1 MKAIGYYNQLPIS
14 DEQALVEAQL
24 PQPTA
29 TGRDVLVKVNAI
41 SVNPVDFKIRQNV
54 APVDETLKVLGWD
67 AVGEVIACGD
77 AVNAFAPGDT
87 VFYAGDLHRQ
97 GSNAQYQLVDER
109 LIAHKPASLSD
120 AEAAALP
127 LTSLTAWE
135 LLFEHLEVG
144 KDEDSGPATLL
155 ITGASGGVGSIMIQL
170 AKLLTNATVIATA
183 SRPQTQAWVKTL
195 GADYVVDH
203 SQDLVSQVRQAGF
216 EHVTHVASLTHTQ
229 DYLDA
234 YVELLKPMGKLGLTD
249 DPDYLDAM
257 KLKSKSLSLHWEFM
271 FTRSMFA
278 TDDMQQQHH
287 ILQQIAQLIDDK
299 KLRTTVGKNL
309 GKISAENL
317 REAHRILESG
327 QSVGKLVLEGF

>member
-1 MKAIGYYNQLPIS
+1 MKAIGYYDRLPIS
-14 DEQALVEAQL
+14 DKQALVEAQL
-24 PQPTA
+24 PQPEA

-54 APVDETLKVLGWD
+54 APADETLKVLGWD

-77 AVNAFAPGDT
+77 AVSTFAPGDT
-87 VFYAGDLHRQ
+87 VFYAGDLNRQ

-144 KDEDSGPATLL
+144 KDEDSSPATLL

-203 SQDLVSQVRQAGF
+203 IQDLVSQIRQAGF
-216 EHVTHVASLTHTQ
+216 EYVTHVASLTHTQ
-229 DYLDA
+229 DYLDD

-271 FTRSMFA
+271 FTRSMFT

-287 ILQQIAQLIDDK
+287 ILQQVAQLIDEK
-299 KLRTTVGKNL
+299 KLRTTVGQNL

>member
-1 MKAIGYYNQLPIS
+1 MKAIGYYDRLPIS
-14 DEQALVEAQL
+14 DEQALVETQL
-24 PQPTA
+24 PQPEA
-29 TGRDVLVKVNAI
+29 TGRDVLVKVNAV

-54 APVDETLKVLGWD
+54 APADETLKVLGWD

-77 AVNAFAPGDT
+77 AVSTFAPGDT
-87 VFYAGDLHRQ
+87 VFYAGDLNRQ

-109 LIAHKPASLSD
+109 LMAHKPASLSD

-144 KDEDSGPATLL
+144 KDEDSSPATLL

-203 SQDLVSQVRQAGF
+203 SQDLVSQIRQAGF

-229 DYLDA
+229 DYLDD

-287 ILQQIAQLIDDK
+287 ILQQVAQLIDEK
-299 KLRTTVGKNL
+299 KLRTTLGKNL

>member
-1 MKAIGYYNQLPIS
+1 MKAIGYYDRLPIS
-14 DEQALVEAQL
+14 DEQALVETQL
-24 PQPTA
+24 PQPEA
-29 TGRDVLVKVNAI
+29 TGRDVLVKVNAV

-54 APVDETLKVLGWD
+54 APADETLKVLGWD

-77 AVNAFAPGDT
+77 AVSTFAPGDT
-87 VFYAGDLHRQ
+87 VFYAGDLNRQ

-109 LIAHKPASLSD
+109 LMAHKPASLSD

-127 LTSLTAWE
+127 LTTLTAWE

-144 KDEDSGPATLL
+144 KDEDSSPATLL

-203 SQDLVSQVRQAGF
+203 SQDLVSQIRQAGF

-229 DYLDA
+229 DYLDD

-271 FTRSMFA
+271 FTRSMFT

-287 ILQQIAQLIDDK
+287 ILQQVAQLIDEK
-299 KLRTTVGKNL
+299 KLRTTLGKNL